1 MIVFWII
8 LGIVLW
14 ITPIVIIF
22 WGMKQELLGRG
33 KKVTLG
39 TIYDHYEP
47 ECVIFAFIPVI
58 NLVMAIVFGI
68 GGVFNKYKDVEL

>member
-1 MIVFWII
+1 MVLVWII
-8 LGIVLW
+8 LGIILW
-14 ITPIVIIF
+14 ITSIVIIF
-22 WGMKQELLGRG
+22 WGMKQELVSKGR
-33 KKVTLG
+33 KVTLG

-47 ECVIFAFIPVI
+47 ECVIFSFIPVI